1 MRTPISSQLEM
12 GGISSQNKEAGII
25 IHQKNQ
31 DQGGRT
37 LDPLSSGPEENEFRR
52 RVTPSANKVD
62 SKSDLS
68 SINVNNITNELEEND
83 EVEDPHAFGLGGNL
97 TSTIMGIIKAMVG
110 PAILYLPHGFATC
123 GYALAIPILAVATSM
138 FLYAAQCLLDAWK
151 AESLKAYEAINE
163 EQQQTIA
170 GRSRALTYPELANR
184 AMGLFGQRI
193 VEIGIALMQSGVC
206 LTYLIFV
213 PKNLQISMRYLAN
226 INLDARIWLIIMVL
240 IEVPLSWIN
249 DIRKLT
255 CTNFSANVL
264 ILYGLM
270 LCMGFAFDEAMHESM
285 DVEDKMAWY
294 KRILNRLTHLE
305 PYKSEWFLFI
315 GTSVLLF
322 EGSITLLVPLQESVI
337 LEEERQQFPTV
348 YRQVILS
355 IISFYVLFGI
365 TCWASF
371 GSNVHTVLTTSLPSG
386 MFATSV
392 QMAYSFAV
400 IMTFPLQNFPALEI
414 ATKSISF
421 TLVENL
427 GFKKNGFFTKRYVI
441 SSVLVLSLAIVAAT
455 TMDSL
460 DKVVS
465 LMGALLGCPIAFVV
479 PPIIHTKLCGDGSSR
494 LRLICNKIVAT
505 AGVLAMVLA
514 SIATVVNWDK
524 KEDTG

>member
-1 MRTPISSQLEM
+1 M
-12 GGISSQNKEAGII
+12 G
-25 IHQKNQ
+25 
-31 DQGGRT
+31 
-37 LDPLSSGPEENEFRR
+37 
-52 RVTPSANKVD
+52 
-62 SKSDLS
+62 
-68 SINVNNITNELEEND
+68 
-83 EVEDPHAFGLGGNL
+83 
-97 TSTIMGIIKAMVG
+97 
-110 PAILYLPHGFATC
+110 
-123 GYALAIPILAVATSM
+123 
-138 FLYAAQCLLDAWK
+138 
-151 AESLKAYEAINE
+151 SL
-163 EQQQTIA
+163 
-170 GRSRALTYPELANR
+170 
-184 AMGLFGQRI
+184 GQRI

-213 PKNLQISMRYLAN
+213 PRNIHASMLYLAN
-226 INLDARIWLIIMVL
+226 VNLDPRIWLIIMVL

-270 LCMGFAFDEAMHESM
+270 LCMGFAFDEAMHESP
-285 DVEDKMAWY
+285 DVEDKLAWY
-294 KRILNRLTHLE
+294 KRILDRLTHLE

-337 LEEERQQFPTV
+337 LEEDRQQFPTI

-355 IISFYVLFGI
+355 IICFYVFFGI

-371 GSNVHTVLTTSLPSG
+371 GSDVNTVLTTSLPSG
-386 MFATSV
+386 LFATSV

-400 IMTFPLQNFPALEI
+400 VMTFPLQNFPALEI
-414 ATKSISF
+414 ATKSISL
-421 TLVENL
+421 TLVDTL

-441 SSVLVLSLAIVAAT
+441 SSFLVIALAVVAAT
-455 TMDSL
+455 AMNSL

-479 PPIIHTKLCGDGSSR
+479 PPIIHTKLCGDGSPRWR
-494 LRLICNKIVAT
+494 LLCNKIVSI
-505 AGVLAMVLA
+505 AGVLAMILA

-524 KEDTG
+524 DKEKTA